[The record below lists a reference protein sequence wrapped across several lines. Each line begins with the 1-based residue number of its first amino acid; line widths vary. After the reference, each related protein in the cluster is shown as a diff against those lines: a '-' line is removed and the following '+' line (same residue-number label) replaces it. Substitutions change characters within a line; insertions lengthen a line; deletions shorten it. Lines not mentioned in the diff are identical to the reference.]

1 MLKPINPKAGDSMV
15 KPDTERSGN
24 VQVLGR
30 AVAILNHL
38 AQADSGAS
46 LTEIGNAV
54 GLAASTTHRLLTSL
68 ESERYVRFDP
78 ETKLWSV
85 GVQAFIMGNGFLRS
99 RDLVRLARPHMRTL
113 MEASGETV
121 NLAIEDQGAAVYLSQ
136 VECREMMR
144 TFARLGARVPMH
156 CSGVGKA
163 LLSALGEGLLTRHID
178 RHGLARMTERT
189 IIDRAVLLADL
200 SAARVRGYAID
211 DEEHAVGLRCV
222 ATPIFNEHGDAVGA
236 VSLSGPMARITD
248 ARISTLGILVCA
260 AAGRIMAEIGGN
272 PPPDRVNATAYA
284 QP

>member
-1 MLKPINPKAGDSMV
+1 MV
-15 KPDTERSGN
+15 KPDKERSGN

-38 AQADSGAS
+38 SQADGGAS
-46 LTEIGNAV
+46 LTEVGYAV

-68 ESERYVRFDP
+68 ESERYVRFDA

-85 GVQAFIMGNGFLRS
+85 GVQAFIMGSGFLRT
-99 RDLVRLARPHMRTL
+99 RDLVRLARPHMRAL

-163 LLSALGEGLLTRHID
+163 LLSALDDGALARHIT
-178 RHGLARMTERT
+178 RHGLPRMTDRT
-189 IIDRAVLLADL
+189 LTDAESLRSDLLAAG
-200 SAARVRGYAID
+200 SRGYAID

-222 ATPIFNEHGDAVGA
+222 AAPVFNEHGDPVGA

-248 ARISTLGILVCA
+248 ARIATLGGLAERA
-260 AAGRIMAEIGGN
+260 ASRIMAEIGGT
-272 PPPDRVNATAYA
+272 PRFRQED
-284 QP
+284 

>member
-1 MLKPINPKAGDSMV
+1 MPISAKAEAA
-15 KPDTERSGN
+15 ERSGN
-24 VQVLGR
+24 VQVLSR
-30 AVAILNHL
+30 AIAILNHL
-38 AQADSGAS
+38 AQADGGAS
-46 LTEIGNAV
+46 LTEVGNAV

-68 ESERYVRFDP
+68 ESERYVRFDA

-85 GVQAFIMGNGFLRS
+85 GVQAFIMGNGFLRT

-163 LLSALGEGLLTRHID
+163 LLSALDETLLNRHID
-178 RHGLARMTERT
+178 RHGQTRMTART
-189 IIDRAVLLADL
+189 ITGRSDLMADL
-200 SAARVRGYAID
+200 AAARARGYAID

-222 ATPIFNEHGDAVGA
+222 AAPIFNEHGDAVGA

-248 ARISTLGILVCA
+248 ARIATLGASVA
-260 AAGRIMAEIGGN
+260 AASVRIMAEIAGK
-272 PPPDRVNATAYA
+272 PPSDMVNMKVYT

>member
-1 MLKPINPKAGDSMV
+1 MPKT
-15 KPDTERSGN
+15 DTERSGN

-30 AVAILNHL
+30 AIAILNHL
-38 AQADSGAS
+38 SQADGGAS
-46 LTEIGNAV
+46 LTEVGNAV

-68 ESERYVRFDP
+68 ESERYVRFDA

-85 GVQAFIMGNGFLRS
+85 GVQAFIMGSGFLRT
-99 RDLVRLARPHMRTL
+99 RDLVRLARPHMRAL

-163 LLSALGEGLLTRHID
+163 LLSALGEGLLARHVE
-178 RHGLARMTERT
+178 RHGLMRVTARTLIT
-189 IIDRAVLLADL
+189 LPDLLADL
-200 SAARVRGYAID
+200 SAGRVRGYAID

-222 ATPIFNEHGDAVGA
+222 AAPIFNEHGDPVGA

-248 ARISTLGILVCA
+248 ARIATLGGLVGR

-272 PPPDRVNATAYA
+272 P
-284 QP
+284 QPEGIAAPVYTQP

>member
-1 MLKPINPKAGDSMV
+1 MPISAKAEAA
-15 KPDTERSGN
+15 ERSGN
-24 VQVLGR
+24 VQVLSR
-30 AVAILNHL
+30 AIAILNHL
-38 AQADSGAS
+38 AQADGGAS
-46 LTEIGNAV
+46 LTEVGNAV

-68 ESERYVRFDP
+68 ESERYVRFDA

-85 GVQAFIMGNGFLRS
+85 GVQAFIMGNGFLRN

-163 LLSALGEGLLTRHID
+163 LLSALDETLLNRHID
-178 RHGLARMTERT
+178 RHGQTRMTART
-189 IIDRAVLLADL
+189 ITGRSDLMADL
-200 SAARVRGYAID
+200 AAARTRGYAID

-222 ATPIFNEHGDAVGA
+222 AAPIFNEHGDTVGA

-248 ARISTLGILVCA
+248 ARIATLGASVA
-260 AAGRIMAEIGGN
+260 AASVRIMAEIAGK
-272 PPPDRVNATAYA
+272 PPSDMVNMKVYT

>member
-1 MLKPINPKAGDSMV
+1 MSKTATGSA
-15 KPDTERSGN
+15 ERNSN

-30 AVAILNHL
+30 AIAILNHL
-38 AQADSGAS
+38 AQADGGGAS
-46 LTEIGNAV
+46 LTEVGNAV

-68 ESERYVRFDP
+68 ESERYVRYDA

-85 GVQAFIMGNGFLRS
+85 GVQAFIMGNGFLRT
-99 RDLVRLARPHMRTL
+99 RDLVRLARPHMRVL

-121 NLAIEDQGAAVYLSQ
+121 NLAIEDQGTAVYLSQ

-163 LLSALGEGLLTRHID
+163 LLSALDDAALARHLD
-178 RHGLARMTERT
+178 RHGLARMTART
-189 IIDRAVLLADL
+189 LTDAKMLGADL
-200 SAARVRGYAID
+200 AAARARGYAID

-222 ATPIFNEHGDAVGA
+222 AAPIFNEHGDPVGA

-248 ARISTLGILVCA
+248 VRMPILGDLVGRA
-260 AAGRIMAEIGGN
+260 ASRIMAEIGG
-272 PPPDRVNATAYA
+272 R
-284 QP
+284 QGI

>member
-1 MLKPINPKAGDSMV
+1 MPISAKAEAA
-15 KPDTERSGN
+15 ERSGN
-24 VQVLGR
+24 VQVLSR
-30 AVAILNHL
+30 AIAILNHL
-38 AQADSGAS
+38 AQADGGAS
-46 LTEIGNAV
+46 LTEVGTAV

-68 ESERYVRFDP
+68 ESERYVRFDA

-85 GVQAFIMGNGFLRS
+85 GVQAFIMGNGFLRT

-163 LLSALGEGLLTRHID
+163 LLSALDETLLNRHID
-178 RHGLARMTERT
+178 RHGQTRMTART
-189 IIDRAVLLADL
+189 ITGRSDLMADL
-200 SAARVRGYAID
+200 AAARARGYAID

-222 ATPIFNEHGDAVGA
+222 AAPIFNEHGDAVGA

-248 ARISTLGILVCA
+248 ARIATLGASVA
-260 AAGRIMAEIGGN
+260 AASVRIMAEIAGK
-272 PPPDRVNATAYA
+272 PPSDMVNMKVYT

>member
-1 MLKPINPKAGDSMV
+1 MPPSPRPDAG
-15 KPDTERSGN
+15 ERSGN
-24 VQVLGR
+24 VQVLSR
-30 AVAILNHL
+30 AIAILNHL
-38 AQADSGAS
+38 AQADTGAS
-46 LTEIGNAV
+46 LTEIGTAV

-68 ESERYVRFDP
+68 ESERYVRFDA

-85 GVQAFIMGNGFLRS
+85 GVQAFIMGHGFLRG

-163 LLSALGEGLLTRHID
+163 LLSALGEGLLIRHID
-178 RHGLARMTERT
+178 RHGLPRMTART
-189 IIDRAVLLADL
+189 ITDRSDLMADL
-200 SAARVRGYAID
+200 AAARRRGYAID
-211 DEEHAVGLRCV
+211 DEEHAIGLRCV
-222 ATPIFNEHGDAVGA
+222 AAPIFNEHGDAVGA

-248 ARISTLGILVCA
+248 ARIATLGALVA
-260 AAGRIMAEIGGN
+260 AASLRIMAEIGGN
-272 PPPDRVNATAYA
+272 PPSEMVDKTAYT

>member
-1 MLKPINPKAGDSMV
+1 MARQSVDGN
-15 KPDTERSGN
+15 ERNGN

-30 AVAILNHL
+30 AIAILNHL
-38 AQADSGAS
+38 AQADGGAS
-46 LTEIGNAV
+46 LTEVGTAV

-68 ESERYVRFDP
+68 ESARYVRFDA
-78 ETKLWSV
+78 ETKLWAV

-163 LLSALGEGLLTRHID
+163 LLSALDDAALTRHID
-178 RHGLARMTERT
+178 RHGLTRMTNRT
-189 IIDRAVLLADL
+189 LVDAKGLRGDLA
-200 SAARVRGYAID
+200 AARTRGYAVD
-211 DEEHAVGLRCV
+211 DEEHAIGLRCV
-222 ATPIFNEHGDAVGA
+222 AAPIFNEHGDPVGA

-248 ARISTLGILVCA
+248 ARMQVLGDLVRV
-260 AAGRIMAEIGGN
+260 AAGRIMLELGGIAG
-272 PPPDRVNATAYA
+272 PRAGAADE
-284 QP
+284 

>member
-1 MLKPINPKAGDSMV
+1 MPPPVKADAA
-15 KPDTERSGN
+15 ERSGN
-24 VQVLGR
+24 VQVLSR
-30 AVAILNHL
+30 AIAILNHL
-38 AQADSGAS
+38 AQADGGAS
-46 LTEIGNAV
+46 LTEVGTAV

-68 ESERYVRFDP
+68 ESERYVRFDA

-85 GVQAFIMGNGFLRS
+85 GVQAFITGNGFLRT
-99 RDLVRLARPHMRTL
+99 RDIVRLARPHMRTL

-163 LLSALGEGLLTRHID
+163 LLSALDSALLARHID
-178 RHGLARMTERT
+178 RHGLARMTART
-189 IIDRAVLLADL
+189 IISQPDLAADL
-200 SAARVRGYAID
+200 AAARLRGYAID

-222 ATPIFNEHGDAVGA
+222 AAPIFNEHGDAVGA

-248 ARISTLGILVCA
+248 ARIATLGALVA
-260 AAGRIMAEIGGN
+260 AASLRIMAEIGGN
-272 PPPDRVNATAYA
+272 PPPDMVNTKAYT

>member
-1 MLKPINPKAGDSMV
+1 MTKVSADSV
-15 KPDTERSGN
+15 ERSGN

-38 AQADSGAS
+38 AQADGGAS
-46 LTEIGNAV
+46 LTEVGNAV

-68 ESERYVRFDP
+68 ESERYVRFDS

-85 GVQAFIMGNGFLRS
+85 GVQAFIMGNGFLRT
-99 RDLVRLARPHMRTL
+99 RDLVRLARPHMRAL

-163 LLSALGEGLLTRHID
+163 LLSAMDAGMLVRHID
-178 RHGLARMTERT
+178 RHGLPRMTART
-189 IIDRAVLLADL
+189 ITNDADL
-200 SAARVRGYAID
+200 KADLAEARRRGYAID

-222 ATPIFNEHGDAVGA
+222 AAPIFNEHGDPVGA

-248 ARISTLGILVCA
+248 ARIATLGAL
-260 AAGRIMAEIGGN
+260 AGRTASRIMSEIGGN
-272 PPPDRVNATAYA
+272 PPAD
-284 QP
+284 

>member
-1 MLKPINPKAGDSMV
+1 MPKSPAG
-15 KPDTERSGN
+15 PDRSGN

-30 AVAILNHL
+30 AIAILNRL
-38 AQADSGAS
+38 AQADGGAS

-85 GVQAFIMGNGFLRS
+85 GVQAFIAGNGFLRT
-99 RDLVRLARPHMRTL
+99 RDVVRMARPHMRAL

-121 NLAIEDQGAAVYLSQ
+121 NLAIEDQGAAVYLAQ

-163 LLSALGEGLLTRHID
+163 LLSALDDTALSRHVS
-178 RHGLARMTERT
+178 RHGLAQMTART
-189 IIDRAVLLADL
+189 ATSLDALKTDLAAVRA
-200 SAARVRGYAID
+200 RGFAID
-211 DEEHAVGLRCV
+211 DEEHAIGLRCV
-222 ATPIFNEHGDAVGA
+222 AATIYNEHGDPVCA

-248 ARISTLGILVCA
+248 ARMHALGELAQDA
-260 AAGRIMAEIGGN
+260 ATRIMAEIGG
-272 PPPDRVNATAYA
+272 RRG
-284 QP
+284 

>member
-1 MLKPINPKAGDSMV
+1 MPKTSADG
-15 KPDTERSGN
+15 PDRNGN
-24 VQVLGR
+24 VQVLTR
-30 AVAILNHL
+30 AIAILNHL
-38 AQADSGAS
+38 AQADGGAS

-68 ESERYVRFDP
+68 ESERYVRFDA

-85 GVQAFIMGNGFLRS
+85 GVQAFIMGNGFLRT

-163 LLSALGEGLLTRHID
+163 LLSALGEAALVRHIE
-178 RHGLARMTERT
+178 RHGLPRMTTRT
-189 IIDRAVLLADL
+189 LTDRQSLSADL
-200 SAARVRGYAID
+200 AAARLRGYAID

-222 ATPIFNEHGDAVGA
+222 AAPIFNEHGDPVGA

-248 ARISTLGILVCA
+248 TRMSLLGGLVGQ
-260 AAGRIMAEIGGN
+260 AAGRIMAEIGGH
-272 PPPDRVNATAYA
+272 PGL
-284 QP
+284 

>member
-1 MLKPINPKAGDSMV
+1 MPKPT
-15 KPDTERSGN
+15 PDTADRSGN

-30 AVAILNHL
+30 AISILNFL
-38 AQADSGAS
+38 SQADGGAS
-46 LTEIGNAV
+46 LTEVANAV

-68 ESERYVRFDP
+68 ESERYVRFDA

-99 RDLVRLARPHMRTL
+99 RDLVRLARPHMRAL

-121 NLAIEDQGAAVYLSQ
+121 NLAIEDQGAAVYLAQ

-144 TFARLGARVPMH
+144 TFARLGARVPLH

-163 LLSALGEGLLTRHID
+163 LLSALGEVALDRHID
-178 RHGLARMTERT
+178 RHGLARMTART
-189 IIDRAVLLADL
+189 VTDAGFLRADL
-200 SAARVRGYAID
+200 SAARARGYAID

-222 ATPIFNEHGDAVGA
+222 AAPIFNEHGDPVGA

-248 ARISTLGILVCA
+248 ARIAALGGLVGRA
-260 AAGRIMAEIGGN
+260 AERIMAEIGGN
-272 PPPDRVNATAYA
+272 PQPDRDYIR
-284 QP
+284 

>member
-1 MLKPINPKAGDSMV
+1 MPKTTTDG
-15 KPDTERSGN
+15 PERNGN

-30 AVAILNHL
+30 AIAILNHL
-38 AQADSGAS
+38 AQADGGAS

-68 ESERYVRFDP
+68 ESERYVRFDA

-85 GVQAFIMGNGFLRS
+85 GVQAFIMGNGFLRT

-163 LLSALGEGLLTRHID
+163 LLSALDRAALARHID
-178 RHGLARMTERT
+178 RHGLTRMTART
-189 IIDRAVLLADL
+189 LTDVTMLGADL
-200 SAARVRGYAID
+200 AAARVRGYAID

-222 ATPIFNEHGDAVGA
+222 AAPIFNEHGDPVGA

-248 ARISTLGILVCA
+248 VRMPMLGDLVGGA
-260 AAGRIMAEIGGN
+260 ASRIMAEIGGR
-272 PPPDRVNATAYA
+272 PGV
-284 QP
+284 

>member
-1 MLKPINPKAGDSMV
+1 MVIMPKAPPEKSPKDA
-15 KPDTERSGN
+15 ERSGN

-30 AVAILNHL
+30 AIAILNYL
-38 AQADSGAS
+38 AQADGGAS
-46 LTEIGNAV
+46 LTEVANGV
-54 GLAASTTHRLLTSL
+54 GLAASTAHRLLTSL
-68 ESERYVRFDP
+68 ESERYVRFDA

-85 GVQAFIMGNGFLRS
+85 GVQAFIAGNGFLRT
-99 RDLVRLARPHMRTL
+99 RDVVRMARPHMRTL

-163 LLSALGEGLLTRHID
+163 LLSALDDAALSRHVA
-178 RHGLARMTERT
+178 RHGLTQMTARTVT
-189 IIDRAVLLADL
+189 SLADL
-200 SAARVRGYAID
+200 KADLAAIRARGYAID

-222 ATPIFNEHGDAVGA
+222 AATVFNEHGDPVCA

-248 ARISTLGILVCA
+248 TRIATLGMLAQQA
-260 AAGRIMAEIGGN
+260 AERIMGDIGGT
-272 PPPDRVNATAYA
+272 PSGRTALST
-284 QP
+284 

>member
-1 MLKPINPKAGDSMV
+1 MTKEAD
-15 KPDTERSGN
+15 RSGN

-30 AVAILNHL
+30 AIAILNFL
-38 AQADSGAS
+38 AQADGGAS
-46 LTEIGNAV
+46 LTEVATGV
-54 GLAASTTHRLLTSL
+54 GLAASTAHRLLTSL
-68 ESERYVRFDP
+68 ESERYVRFDA

-85 GVQAFIMGNGFLRS
+85 GVQAFIAGNGFLRT
-99 RDLVRLARPHMRTL
+99 RDVVRMARPHMRAL

-163 LLSALGEGLLTRHID
+163 LLSALDDAALTRHVD
-178 RHGLARMTERT
+178 RHGLPLMTART
-189 IIDRAVLLADL
+189 IPDLTALKADL
-200 SAARVRGYAID
+200 LGIRGRGYAVD

-222 ATPIFNEHGDAVGA
+222 AATVFNEHGDPVCA

-248 ARISTLGILVCA
+248 ERMAVLGGLAREAAARIT
-260 AAGRIMAEIGGN
+260 REIGGR
-272 PPPDRVNATAYA
+272 PPVS
-284 QP
+284 

>member
-1 MLKPINPKAGDSMV
+1 MPPSSKADAA
-15 KPDTERSGN
+15 ERSGN
-24 VQVLGR
+24 VQVLSR
-30 AVAILNHL
+30 AIAILNHL
-38 AQADSGAS
+38 AQADGGGS
-46 LTEIGNAV
+46 LTEIGTAV

-68 ESERYVRFDP
+68 ESERYVRFDA

-85 GVQAFIMGNGFLRS
+85 GVQAFIMGNGFVRS
-99 RDLVRLARPHMRTL
+99 RDLVRLARPHMRAL

-163 LLSALGEGLLTRHID
+163 LLSALSQALLTRHID
-178 RHGLARMTERT
+178 RHGQIRMTART
-189 IIDRAVLLADL
+189 ITDRGALMADL
-200 SAARVRGYAID
+200 AAGRRRGYAID

-222 ATPIFNEHGDAVGA
+222 AAPIFNEHGDAVGA

-248 ARISTLGILVCA
+248 VRMAALGSMV
-260 AAGRIMAEIGGN
+260 AGASFKIMAEIGGKA
-272 PPPDRVNATAYA
+272 PLDWEEIPSHAHPYA
-284 QP
+284 V